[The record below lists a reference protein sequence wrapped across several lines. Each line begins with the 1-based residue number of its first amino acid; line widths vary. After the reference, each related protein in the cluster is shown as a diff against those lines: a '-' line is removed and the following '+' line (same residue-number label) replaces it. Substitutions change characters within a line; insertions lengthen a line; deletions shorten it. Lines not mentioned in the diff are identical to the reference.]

1 MIRIVGNIVGNLFSW
16 LVISAVALMVL
27 AMVLIMLGG
36 SCWIAFAIWRA
47 VFGFFM

>member
-1 MIRIVGNIVGNLFSW
+1 MIRIVGNIIGGLFSW
-16 LVISAVALMVL
+16 LVIGSVALMVL
-27 AMVLIMLGG
+27 AIALIMLGG

>member
-16 LVISAVALMVL
+16 LVIGAVALMIL
-27 AMVLIMLGG
+27 ATVLIMLGG
-36 SCWIAFAIWRA
+36 SCWMAFAVWRA

>member
-16 LVISAVALMVL
+16 MVIGAVALMIL
-27 AMVLIMLGG
+27 ATVLIMLGG
-36 SCWIAFAIWRA
+36 SCWMAFAVWRA

>member
-16 LVISAVALMVL
+16 LVISVVALMVL